1 MGSTKTKFRQD
12 LMCTSRIFEP
22 MHVNTTTAALMD
34 PSFHPALNS
43 LGKVARRLH
52 PMLTN
57 SEEHRE
63 VFPEPPLIAFRR
75 CKNLK
80 DMLDRARLSNEGNR
94 GTNKKGCSRCGKSRC
109 QVCNVMSN
117 SEHFH
122 SNIDSREYRI
132 NYSFNCDSSNVVYL
146 LECTVCG
153 VQYVGSSKY
162 STASEQ
168 PGFLLFSVQT
178 ETIFKILRKIEK
190 IKTRHSRESHHG
202 SPAFWASA
210 LTIRLPWHVLI
221 FSILAPYGLFSAFA
235 FFKQRI
241 L

>member
-1 MGSTKTKFRQD
+1 
-12 LMCTSRIFEP
+12 
-22 MHVNTTTAALMD
+22 
-34 PSFHPALNS
+34 
-43 LGKVARRLH
+43 
-52 PMLTN
+52 MLTN

-80 DMLDRARLSNEGNR
+80 DMLVRARLSNEGNG
-94 GTNKKGCSRCGKSRC
+94 GTDKKGCSRCGKSRC

-153 VQYVGSSKY
+153 VQYVGSTCTPFRLRFNNYKACSRNF
-162 STASEQ
+162 SSGASVPQAEFFRHFTEEGHHSQ
-168 PGFLLFSVQT
+168 PATSAVLN
-178 ETIFKILRKIEK
+178 
-190 IKTRHSRESHHG
+190 
-202 SPAFWASA
+202 SA
-210 LTIRLPWHVLI
+210 LSLI
-221 FSILAPYGLFSAFA
+221 FLPPLLYYQLLLHIFITHCN
-235 FFKQRI
+235 R
-241 L
+241 

>member
-1 MGSTKTKFRQD
+1 MDR
-12 LMCTSRIFEP
+12 
-22 MHVNTTTAALMD
+22 TTLLANSGNRTNDQGRGERVPLVATY
-34 PSFHPALNS
+34 HPALNS

-80 DMLDRARLSNEGNR
+80 DILVRARLSNEGNG
-94 GTNKKGCSRCGKSRC
+94 GTDKKGCSRCGKSRC

-122 SNIDSREYRI
+122 SNVDSREYRI

-153 VQYVGSSKY
+153 VQYVGSTCTPFRLRFNNYKACSRKFN
-162 STASEQ
+162 SGASVPQAEFFRHFTEEGHR
-168 PGFLLFSVQT
+168 GFLKDISV
-178 ETIFKILRKIEK
+178 KIIDRLTGGNRM
-190 IKTRHSRESHHG
+190 RES
-202 SPAFWASA
+202 FWQY
-210 LTIRLPWHVLI
+210 RLDC
-221 FSILAPYGLFSAFA
+221 FAPKGLNTR
-235 FFKQRI
+235 QVDT
-241 L
+241 